1 MQNAVEYL
9 SQARHADVRINNKLE
24 ELSSLKALAEKV
36 TVTYQKDMVDGS
48 RDVHKRE
55 GILCKLID
63 LQNQINSDIDQLVDI
78 KREVREMIESVP
90 FVDGRT
96 VLEMR
101 YINYKKWEEIAVSM
115 HYVLRNVRFIHDKA
129 IQYLNEKMRKF
140 LHFLEILL

>member
-129 IQYLNEKMRKF
+129 IQYLNEKNA
-140 LHFLEILL
+140 

>member
-55 GILCKLID
+55 EIICKLID

-115 HYVLRNVRFIHDKA
+115 LYVLRNVRFIHDKA
-129 IQYLNEKMRKF
+129 IQYLNEKNA
-140 LHFLEILL
+140 

>member
-1 MQNAVEYL
+1 MQNAVEFL
-9 SQARHADVRINNKLE
+9 SQARHIDVRINSKLE

-36 TVTYQKDMVDGS
+36 TATYQKDMVDGS

-129 IQYLNEKMRKF
+129 IQYLNEKNA
-140 LHFLEILL
+140 

>member
-9 SQARHADVRINNKLE
+9 SQARHADVRINYKLE

-129 IQYLNEKMRKF
+129 IQYLNEKNA
-140 LHFLEILL
+140 

>member
-115 HYVLRNVRFIHDKA
+115 HYVLRNVRLIHDKA
-129 IQYLNEKMRKF
+129 IKYLNEKNA
-140 LHFLEILL
+140 